1 MKKMRKLLLILG
13 FLSPMLLGAQ
23 CTTDFRDALL
33 GGAVDYVSGTTT
45 SLLEQLIYPGAVA
58 E

>member
-1 MKKMRKLLLILG
+1 MRKLLLILVVLG
-13 FLSPMLLGAQ
+13 PLLLGAQ
-23 CTTDFRDALL
+23 CTTDFRDAVL

-45 SLLEQLIYPGAVA
+45 SLLEQLIFPGPQA